1 MTSSTT
7 LWARARWPR
16 SCRTSTRSG
25 DSSAT
30 APVPSA
36 TAFSSTRRS
45 PCGRCAATPTGT
57 GRIKTRRA
65 WKGQGAALLQVRATP
80 WCQVR
85 VSTPFEDSTRR
96 TPIGSRREWPPLA
109 AARPSGRTLPE
120 AAAPVLGAPRHRLPP
135 LSMSP
140 PPRPHLRRHRHRLQH
155 RHRCRPSRPRCCRL
169 ARAAWARRSSGLAC
183 ASATP
188 WVVLG
193 PA

>member
-30 APVPSA
+30 AAVPSA

-65 WKGQGAALLQVRATP
+65 WKGQGAALLQVRVTP

-120 AAAPVLGAPRHRLPP
+120 AAAPVLGAPRHRL
-135 LSMSP
+135 
-140 PPRPHLRRHRHRLQH
+140 QH
-155 RHRCRPSRPRCCRL
+155 RYRCRPSRPRCCRL